1 MQIILTPEESEL
13 YFYNAL
19 CNGLGYIS
27 NYGLDLEYDKQHYA
41 LAKKKLQE
49 SKPNEVICYEDTLM
63 QILRDGNKIWFVD
76 TESDNEEYIVTLEL
90 IHERVNKTE
99 KQHLFNMIL
108 EQDDAETADIIIQSV
123 LFDGKIIFG

>member
-1 MQIILTPEESEL
+1 MQIILTTEESEL

-27 NYGLDLEYDKQHYA
+27 NYGLDLEYDIMHYA
-41 LAKKKLQE
+41 LANKKLRE
-49 SKPNEVICYEDTLM
+49 SKPNKVICYEDCLM

-76 TESDNEEYIVTLEL
+76 TESDNEEHIVTLEL
-90 IHERVNKTE
+90 IYERVNKTE

-108 EQDDAETADIIIQSV
+108 EQDDAETADVIIQSV
-123 LFDGKIIFG
+123 LFDGEIVYG